1 MRSCVRVT
9 LTEVCGKQAA
19 IGNDQTSCGVRDVES
34 REDDGRGAL
43 GEVPSDQGEEP
54 CRTVSRNRNQ
64 GWGGRDRALTWQKTC
79 QIIRCSS
86 GEGASQ
92 LLLGQQGRRLA
103 QVGSWLRLTLPQGP
117 VVRWNSQRHSQAA
130 SSATLALANFASY
143 QPLHLPVP
151 SFPVLNKGH
160 VTSQRG
166 YFRPGKPR
174 KFFHGS
180 GAGTLVFEESFVP
193 LS

>member
-1 MRSCVRVT
+1 MTRLHVGLEMWRAEKT
-9 LTEVCGKQAA
+9 
-19 IGNDQTSCGVRDVES
+19 
-34 REDDGRGAL
+34 DGRGDL

-64 GWGGRDRALTWQKTC
+64 GRGGGGRALTWQKIC
-79 QIIRCSS
+79 QRIRCSS

-130 SSATLALANFASY
+130 SSATLALASFASY

-174 KFFHGS
+174 KFFQES
-180 GAGTLVFEESFVP
+180 GAETLMFEESSVP